1 MKAAVLGLLFVSL
14 PAFGT
19 EYRPVVSNIYVTN
32 NTYSDTQA
40 VGMAM
45 SAIDFDSNTK
55 SVQLGIGGAVYEDQ
69 YGTKAS
75 SLAFGVGQ
83 RVCEDSSSCGLL
95 KITGGFNE
103 GGGKGA
109 AVGFVWKL

>member
-1 MKAAVLGLLFVSL
+1 MRLAVVLMLFSGF
-14 PAFGT
+14 ACAT
-19 EYRPVVSNIYVTN
+19 EYHPAANNIY
-32 NTYSDTQA
+32 NTYSNPHA

-75 SLAFGVGQ
+75 SIAFGVGQ
-83 RVCEDSSSCGLL
+83 RVCEDSSRCGLL